1 MKKGINYWAFPPKAN
16 GELLT
21 ASEVLQRAKAL
32 GFDLV
37 EFTVDPVGA
46 VTPEITREEAEAIK
60 AEAADLQIG
69 LETLA
74 SGLAWGASPTDPDP
88 KTRETA
94 IKNSIR
100 QLEIA
105 SWLGCHT
112 ILYLPGMVSACFI
125 PDFSPQSYDQVD
137 VWAHEAVKQIL
148 PHAEKLGVR
157 MGVEN
162 VWNRYHLS
170 PLEMRDFID
179 SFDSQYLGAYFDVGN
194 IMLYGHPEHWIT
206 ILGSRI
212 FAVHMKDFRVEVG
225 NLNGFVDLLAG
236 DVNYPQV
243 MMKLNEINYTGP
255 CTAEYVPGIVGA
267 AEKAAAALLLI
278 EEMALNKSGAA
289 VKTKT
294 EGFLQN
300 K

>member
-21 ASEVLQRAKAL
+21 ASETLQKAKAL
-32 GFDLV
+32 GYDLV

-46 VTPEITREEAEAIK
+46 VTPEITREEVETIKTEAE
-60 AEAADLQIG
+60 ELNIG

-94 IKNSIR
+94 ILNSKR
-100 QLEIA
+100 QVEIA
-105 SWLGCHT
+105 SWFGCHT

-125 PDFSPQSYDQVD
+125 PDFTPQPYDQVD
-137 VWAHEAVKQIL
+137 VWAREALEQVL
-148 PHAEKLGVR
+148 PYAEKLGVR
-157 MGVEN
+157 LGVEN

-170 PLEMRDFID
+170 PVEMRNFID
-179 SFDSQYLGAYFDVGN
+179 SFNSPFVGAYFDIGN
-194 IMLYGHPEHWIT
+194 VMLYGHPEHWIT

-243 MMKLNEINYTGP
+243 MATLEEIGYKGP

-267 AEKAAAALLLI
+267 AEKAAVALVLI
-278 EEMALNKSGAA
+278 EEMALKNPEAT
-289 VKTKT
+289 VKNKT
-294 EGFLQN
+294 EGFIQ

>member
-21 ASEVLQRAKAL
+21 ASEVLKKAKAL
-32 GFDLV
+32 GYNLV

-60 AEAADLQIG
+60 TEAGELSIG

-88 KTRETA
+88 KIRETA
-94 IKNSIR
+94 IRNSKR

-125 PDFSPQSYDQVD
+125 PDFSPQPYDQVD
-137 VWAHEAVKQIL
+137 IWAREAVTQIL
-148 PHAEKLGVR
+148 PYAEKLGVR

-179 SFDSQYLGAYFDVGN
+179 SFDSNTLGAYFDIGN
-194 IMLYGHPEHWIT
+194 VMLYGHPEHWIS
-206 ILGSRI
+206 ILGTRI
-212 FAVHMKDFRVEVG
+212 FAVHMKDFRVDVG

-243 MMKLNEINYTGP
+243 MKKLQEINYTGP
-255 CTAEYVPGIVGA
+255 YTAEYVPGIVGA
-267 AEKAAAALLLI
+267 AEKAAVALVLI
-278 EEMALNKSGAA
+278 EEMTGNNPEAA
-289 VKTKT
+289 VKGKT
-294 EGFLQN
+294 DGFIQ